1 MYLATNFLVH
11 FPFKT
16 IISLELWLIATQK
29 QLTTRLPLQS
39 EIRKMILFLQFHLI
53 TAHMRCGLSQN
64 VLESDVREYSYL
76 KSWGVPSRERWDPG
90 GTSAPWGVSHCCMIA
105 SHDVN
110 ALTGAFHLRGPAQD
124 NGITPFDFS
133 FEHLSFSSVVSRP
146 TSAALRHLA
155 RVIGF

>member
-1 MYLATNFLVH
+1 MTQGCTVRVVKECLA
-11 FPFKT
+11 
-16 IISLELWLIATQK
+16 
-29 QLTTRLPLQS
+29 
-39 EIRKMILFLQFHLI
+39 
-53 TAHMRCGLSQN
+53 
-64 VLESDVREYSYL
+64 
-76 KSWGVPSRERWDPG
+76 ERG
-90 GTSAPWGVSHCCMIA
+90 SHIVACAVSHCCMIA